1 MIRVLIADDHRLL
14 RQGIQSLHSTAS
26 DLEIVGEASDGLQ
39 VVAMAKEL
47 TPDLILMD
55 IEMPGMDGLAAT
67 RRIKDLYPNIKI
79 LVLSHHDS
87 EEYFFKL
94 LQAGAS
100 GYVVKDIAGTELVEG
115 IRAVSKGLAYVSPAI
130 AHALIQERRVRSDSE
145 SKELLSPREEE
156 VFKLL
161 AEGYSSNDVA
171 KKLFISLKTAQKH
184 QGRIMEKLGI
194 NNRTELV
201 KYAIRKGIITLE

>member
-1 MIRVLIADDHRLL
+1 MIRILIADDHRLL
-14 RQGIQSLHSTAS
+14 RQGIQSLLSSAP

-47 TPDLILMD
+47 SPDLILMD

-67 RRIKDLYPNIKI
+67 KRIKDLHPNIKI
-79 LVLSHHDS
+79 LILSHHDS

-145 SKELLSPREEE
+145 SKELLTPREEE

-161 AEGYSSNDVA
+161 AEGYSSSDVA